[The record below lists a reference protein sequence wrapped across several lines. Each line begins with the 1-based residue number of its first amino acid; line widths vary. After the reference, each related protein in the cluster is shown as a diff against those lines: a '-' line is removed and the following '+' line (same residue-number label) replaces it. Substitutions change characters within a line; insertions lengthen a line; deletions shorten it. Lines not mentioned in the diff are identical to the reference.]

1 MLVFRLLTVIF
12 LFYCIF
18 ASPMHEPGIWM
29 SRQLRHT
36 ARIDAP
42 VRDSPNAFGRP

>member
-1 MLVFRLLTVIF
+1 MFVFRLLTVIF

-18 ASPMHEPGIWM
+18 TSPMHVAGNA
-29 SRQLRHT
+29 RQLRHT
-36 ARIDAP
+36 ACIDAP